1 MNRSSSVMGP
11 AVMPS
16 GGSEVRRRY
25 SWKRRFEATD
35 VAIVFGGC
43 FEFGGGFGLMGGRR
57 VASVCVCGCVGC
69 GLWVG
74 RWWFVGGV
82 GVAASLIYCLC
93 RFMFWT
99 TLKRSMAML
108 MSHKRAVTNRDES

>member
-43 FEFGGGFGLMGGRR
+43 FEFGGGL
-57 VASVCVCGCVGC
+57 V
-69 GLWVG
+69 
-74 RWWFVGGV
+74 
-82 GVAASLIYCLC
+82 
-93 RFMFWT
+93 
-99 TLKRSMAML
+99 
-108 MSHKRAVTNRDES
+108 